1 MCMYIC
7 VCVCVDKE
15 KRIKHVESLRD
26 SRKILNKDCKR
37 LLIKINNKFL
47 CVSYHKVFLYAVPIK
62 EGDTILRVP

>member
-1 MCMYIC
+1 MYIC